1 MNEERP
7 PQVKHAKLRYD
18 TEIDG
23 KWIRAG
29 SSVRIV
35 GQTSGASE
43 VEVVVDGQ
51 TIRELLLHDWMI
63 FPAGEEPVSDENL
76 RRRPTIEAHIR
87 AVKEAYK
94 QGLLDAEAPEM
105 VGCSHEDLWAI
116 SESRGLLAQCWLGAV
131 EEMDRTDE
139 AKKPA

>member
-1 MNEERP
+1 MDEARP

-63 FPAGEEPVSDENL
+63 FPVGEEPVSDENL

-87 AVKEAYK
+87 AVKDAYK
-94 QGLLDAEAPEM
+94 QGLTDAEAQ
-105 VGCSHEDLWAI
+105 SFTSWSYDDAWAA
-116 SESRGLLAQCWLGAV
+116 SESRTLLAQCWSDAV
-131 EEMDRTDE
+131 NAMDRQDAAE
-139 AKKPA
+139 VS